1 MKFNYNI
8 KNKYSKV
15 TLKKI
20 IQKSKHSINLEMEYY
35 DFEPISYK

>member
-20 IQKSKHSINLEMEYY
+20 IQKSKHSINLEYY